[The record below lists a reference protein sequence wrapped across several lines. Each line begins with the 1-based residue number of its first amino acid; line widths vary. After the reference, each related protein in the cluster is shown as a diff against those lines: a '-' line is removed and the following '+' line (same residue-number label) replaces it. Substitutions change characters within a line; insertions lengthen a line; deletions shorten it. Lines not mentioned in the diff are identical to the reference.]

1 VNEKQQRAG
10 LERTKMGLP
19 ERQLSKGSSLACQ
32 DSCIVSLF
40 LLLQLQLLL
49 LLLTLLPPL
58 FKLFLCWRAGGR
70 RRAHDDFILLLCHC
84 DLEFWPIARPLREAL
99 RLHSSAM
106 KAGTQFVK
114 PPAGEDFFGCVVVF
128 DFVTA
133 KIGVIHFS

>member
-1 VNEKQQRAG
+1 
-10 LERTKMGLP
+10 MGLP

-70 RRAHDDFILLLCHC
+70 RRALEISQPLALCHC
-84 DLEFWPIARPLREAL
+84 DLDFWPIARPLREAL
-99 RLHSSAM
+99 RPHSSAM
-106 KAGTQFVK
+106 RAWYTMCEAPGRRVFL
-114 PPAGEDFFGCVVVF
+114 GVVVV
-128 DFVTA
+128 DFVMA
-133 KIGVIHFS
+133 Q